1 MHAAC
6 LCRCPCF
13 ALQDRACRS
22 SLVLLLSACFLTL
35 LPPLPR
41 CRDFGR
47 LGTGDCK
54 DVFVPCPL
62 PSLAG
67 RTVASVACGDTH
79 TLVATDDGQLF
90 SFGRNQSGQLG
101 LGSIQD
107 SLLPQPVLALQVGSG
122 HSWLG

>member
-1 MHAAC
+1 MQRDGSSSAQQALPERSTLPELPLTPVDTAYHAC
-6 LCRCPCF
+6 
-13 ALQDRACRS
+13 S
-22 SLVLLLSACFLTL
+22 
-35 LPPLPR
+35 
-41 CRDFGR
+41 DFGR

-90 SFGRNQSGQLG
+90 TFGRNQSGQLG

-107 SLLPQPVLALQVGSG
+107 SLLPQPVLALQVGAQQG
-122 HSWLG
+122 

>member
-1 MHAAC
+1 MQHASVAAHALPYRTARAARPWSCCC
-6 LCRCPCF
+6 LPVPSPCF
-13 ALQDRACRS
+13 HASLNRS
-22 SLVLLLSACFLTL
+22 
-35 LPPLPR
+35 
-41 CRDFGR
+41 DFGR